1 MKQRILILSASAGS
15 GHIVAA
21 QALEQVFAQ
30 SGDVET
36 VVHKDALEF
45 TNQAFRD
52 FYSELYLT
60 LVKRSPHFVG
70 WWYDESD
77 EPWRTDQVR
86 SMMDRI
92 NLQPLTKFILEF
104 QPHRVV
110 CTHFLPAGLVAY
122 LMEKQQLDTHL
133 SIVTT
138 DYDFH
143 SQWLSRL
150 FNRYFVATD
159 QTQAHL
165 VALGIPEERVTVSGI
180 PVDPVYGAP
189 VERAAVLAK
198 YRLDDQRPILVFSA
212 GAVGGGPVRATVE
225 QLMLLRHAAQCIVI
239 CGRNAE
245 LRREIEA
252 LTVSQAEKFRILGF
266 TDDMS
271 NLMRIATLFIGK
283 PGGLTA
289 SEAMAAGVPMV
300 ISSPIPGQEERN
312 SDYLL
317 ENGAAI
323 KTNDLTIV
331 AYKLDQLLD
340 DPERLQRMRAN
351 ARRLGRPDAAH
362 TIVDILL
369 EHTALPPIEISKE
382 HQQHMIDVIR
392 GVNMAPQESIWPDGE
407 IAIFDRRTGVLLG
420 ALSEEQFAFLTSQL
434 EQESADD
441 DDFYINAAL
450 IESFR
455 LLGADAELLDLLHQA
470 IGPDGDG
477 DIRWDRR

>member
-15 GHIVAA
+15 GHIAA
-21 QALEQVFAQ
+21 AKALEQVFAQ
-30 SGDVET
+30 SEDVE
-36 VVHKDALEF
+36 VVMNKDALEF

-92 NLQPLTKFILEF
+92 SLQPLTKFILEF
-104 QPHRVV
+104 QPHQVV

-150 FNRYFVATD
+150 FNRYFVAID
-159 QTQAHL
+159 QTKAHL

-180 PVDPVYGAP
+180 PVDPAYGEP
-189 VERAAVLAK
+189 VDRAAVLAK
-198 YRLDDQRPILVFSA
+198 YRLDGQRPILVFSA
-212 GAVGGGPVRATVE
+212 GAVGGGPVRAIVE
-225 QLMLLRHAAQCIVI
+225 QLMVLRHDAQCIVI

-252 LTVSQAEKFRILGF
+252 LVVSQAERFRILGY
-266 TDDMS
+266 TADMTS
-271 NLMRIATLFIGK
+271 LMRVATLFIGK

-331 AYKLDQLLD
+331 AYKLDRLLD
-340 DPERLQRMRAN
+340 DQDRLLRMRAC
-351 ARRLGRPDAAH
+351 ARQLGRPDAAQ

-369 EHTALPPIEISKE
+369 DHTELSPIEISKE
-382 HQQHMIDVIR
+382 HQQYMIDVIR
-392 GVNMAPQESIWPDGE
+392 GVNVAPQDSIWPAGE
-407 IAIFDRRTGVLLG
+407 MAIFDQRTGVLLG
-420 ALSEEQFAFLTSQL
+420 ALSEEQFAFLSSQL
-434 EQESADD
+434 ERESADD
-441 DDFYINAAL
+441 ENFYINESL
-450 IESFR
+450 IESLR
-455 LLGADAELLDLLHQA
+455 LIGADAELLDLLQQA

>member
-15 GHIVAA
+15 GHLVAA
-21 QALEQVFAQ
+21 RALEQVFAQ
-30 SGDVET
+30 SEDVEA
-36 VVHKDALEF
+36 VVNKDALEF

-77 EPWRTDQVR
+77 EPWRTDQAR

-92 NLQPLTKFILEF
+92 NLQPLTKYILEF

-122 LMEKQQLDTHL
+122 LMEKQQLGTHL

-143 SQWLSRL
+143 SQWLSKL

-159 QTQAHL
+159 QTKAHL
-165 VALGIPEERVTVSGI
+165 VALGIPEVRVTVSGI
-180 PVDPVYGAP
+180 PVDPVYGQP
-189 VERAAVLAK
+189 VDRAAVLAK

-212 GAVGGGPVRATVE
+212 GAVGGGPVRAIVE
-225 QLMLLRHAAQCIVI
+225 QLMLVSHDAQCIVI

-245 LRREIEA
+245 LRRTIEA
-252 LTVSQAEKFRILGF
+252 LVVPQAEKFRILGF
-266 TDDMS
+266 TTDMTS
-271 NLMRIATLFIGK
+271 LMRVATLFIGK

-289 SEAMAAGVPMV
+289 SEAMAAGVPMM
-300 ISSPIPGQEERN
+300 INSPIPGQEDRN

-323 KTNDLTIV
+323 KANDLTIV
-331 AYKLDQLLD
+331 AYKIDRLLD
-340 DPERLQRMRAN
+340 DPERLLRMRAS
-351 ARRLGRPDAAH
+351 ARQLGRPDAAQ

-369 EHTALPPIEISKE
+369 EHTALSPIEISKE
-382 HQQHMIDVIR
+382 HQQYMIDVSR
-392 GVNMAPQESIWPDGE
+392 GVSVAPQDSIWPAGE
-407 IAIFDRRTGVLLG
+407 IAIFDQRNGVLLG
-420 ALSEEQFAFLTSQL
+420 ALSEEQFAFLAGHL
-434 EQESADD
+434 EQESEDD
-441 DDFYINAAL
+441 DDFYINEAL
-450 IESFR
+450 IESLR
-455 LLGADAELLDLLHQA
+455 LIGADAELLDLLQQA

>member
-1 MKQRILILSASAGS
+1 MKQRVLILSTSAGS

-21 QALEQVFAQ
+21 KALERVFAQ
-30 SGDVET
+30 SQDVEA
-36 VVHKDALEF
+36 VLHKDALEF

-52 FYSELYLT
+52 FYSDLYLT

-104 QPHRVV
+104 QPHLVV

-159 QTQAHL
+159 QTKAHL

-180 PVDPVYGAP
+180 PVDPAYGQP
-189 VERAAVLAK
+189 VDRDAVLAK
-198 YRLDDQRPILVFSA
+198 YGLDDARPILLFSA
-212 GAVGGGPVRATVE
+212 GAVGGGPVRAIVE
-225 QLMLLRHAAQCIVI
+225 QLMLLRHDVQCIVI

-252 LTVSQAEKFRILGF
+252 LVVSQAEKFRILGF
-266 TDDMS
+266 TTDML
-271 NLMRIATLFIGK
+271 NLMRVATLFIGK

-289 SEAMAAGVPMV
+289 SESMAAGVPIV

-317 ENGAAI
+317 EQGAAI
-323 KTNDLTIV
+323 KINDLTIV
-331 AYKLDQLLD
+331 AYKLEQLLG
-340 DPERLQRMRAN
+340 DPERLQRMRAC
-351 ARRLGRPDAAH
+351 ARAIGRPDAAQ
-362 TIVDILL
+362 TIVDIMLN
-369 EHTALPPIEISKE
+369 HTALPPIEISKE
-382 HQQHMIDVIR
+382 HQQYMIDVSR
-392 GVNMAPQESIWPDGE
+392 GVTMAPQNSIWPDGK
-407 IAIFDRRTGVLLG
+407 IALFDKRTGVLLG
-420 ALSEEQFAFLTSQL
+420 AISEEQFAFLSSHL
-434 EQESADD
+434 ERESDDD
-441 DDFYINAAL
+441 DDFYINDAL
-450 IESFR
+450 IESLR
-455 LLGADAELLDLLHQA
+455 LISADAELLDMLEQTL
-470 IGPDGDG
+470 GPDGEG
-477 DIRWDRR
+477 DVRWDRR

>member
-1 MKQRILILSASAGS
+1 MKQRVLILSASAGS

-21 QALEQVFAQ
+21 KALERVFAQ
-30 SGDVET
+30 SADIDT

-60 LVKRSPHFVG
+60 LVKRSPHLVG

-92 NLQPLTKFILEF
+92 NLQPLSKFILEF

-110 CTHFLPAGLVAY
+110 CTHYLPAGLVAY
-122 LMEKQQLDTHL
+122 LMEKQQIDTHL

-159 QTQAHL
+159 QTKAHL
-165 VALGIPEERVTVSGI
+165 VTLGIPAERVTVSGI
-180 PVDPVYGAP
+180 PVDPAYGQP
-189 VERAAVLAK
+189 VDRAAVLAK
-198 YRLDDQRPILVFSA
+198 YRLDDRRPILVFSA
-212 GAVGGGPVRATVE
+212 GAVGGGPVRAIVE
-225 QLMLLRHAAQCIVI
+225 QLMLMRHDAQCFVI
-239 CGRNAE
+239 CGRNTE

-266 TDDMS
+266 TAEML
-271 NLMRIATLFIGK
+271 NLMRVATLFIGK

-331 AYKLDQLLD
+331 AYKLDQLLA
-340 DPERLQRMRAN
+340 DPERLQRMRAS
-351 ARRLGRPDAAH
+351 ARRLGRPDAAQM
-362 TIVDILL
+362 IVDVLL
-369 EHTALPPIEISKE
+369 DHTALPPIEISKE
-382 HQQHMIDVIR
+382 HQQYMI
-392 GVNMAPQESIWPDGE
+392 
-407 IAIFDRRTGVLLG
+407 
-420 ALSEEQFAFLTSQL
+420 
-434 EQESADD
+434 
-441 DDFYINAAL
+441 
-450 IESFR
+450 
-455 LLGADAELLDLLHQA
+455 
-470 IGPDGDG
+470 
-477 DIRWDRR
+477 

>member
-15 GHIVAA
+15 GHIAA
-21 QALEQVFAQ
+21 AKALEQVFAQ
-30 SGDVET
+30 SEDVE
-36 VVHKDALEF
+36 VVMNKDALEF

-92 NLQPLTKFILEF
+92 SLQPLTKFILEF
-104 QPHRVV
+104 QPHQVV

-150 FNRYFVATD
+150 FNRYFVAID
-159 QTQAHL
+159 QTKAHL

-180 PVDPVYGAP
+180 PVDPAYGEP
-189 VERAAVLAK
+189 VDRAAVLAK
-198 YRLDDQRPILVFSA
+198 YRLDGQRPILVFSA

-225 QLMLLRHAAQCIVI
+225 QLMVLRHDAQCIVI

-252 LTVSQAEKFRILGF
+252 LVVSQAERFRILGY
-266 TDDMS
+266 TADMTS
-271 NLMRIATLFIGK
+271 LMRVATLFIGK

-331 AYKLDQLLD
+331 AYKLDRLLD
-340 DPERLQRMRAN
+340 DQDRLLGMRAC
-351 ARRLGRPDAAH
+351 ARQLGRPDAAQ

-369 EHTALPPIEISKE
+369 DHTELSPIEISKE
-382 HQQHMIDVIR
+382 HQQYMIDVIR
-392 GVNMAPQESIWPDGE
+392 GVNVAPQDSIWPAGE
-407 IAIFDRRTGVLLG
+407 MAIFDQRTGVLLG
-420 ALSEEQFAFLTSQL
+420 ALSEEQFAFLSSQL
-434 EQESADD
+434 ERESADD
-441 DDFYINAAL
+441 DDFYINESL
-450 IESFR
+450 IESLR
-455 LLGADAELLDLLHQA
+455 LIGADAELLDLLQQA

>member
-1 MKQRILILSASAGS
+1 MNQRVLILSASAGA
-15 GHIVAA
+15 GHVAA
-21 QALEQVFAQ
+21 AKALEQAFAQ
-30 SGDVET
+30 SNDIET

-60 LVKRSPHFVG
+60 LVKRSPHLVG

-86 SMMDRI
+86 SMLDRI
-92 NLQPLTKFILEF
+92 NLQPLSKFLLEF

-110 CTHFLPAGLVAY
+110 CTHFLPAGLVAH

-143 SQWLSRL
+143 SQWLSKL
-150 FNRYFVATD
+150 FNRYFVAVE
-159 QTQAHL
+159 QTKAHL
-165 VALGIPEERVTVSGI
+165 VALGIPAERVTVSGI
-180 PVDPVYGAP
+180 PVDPAYGAP
-189 VERAAVLAK
+189 VDRAAVLAK
-198 YRLDDQRPILVFSA
+198 YRLDDQRPIVVYSA
-212 GAVGGGPVRATVE
+212 GAVGGGPARATVE
-225 QLMLLRHAAQCIVI
+225 QLMGLNNNAQCIVI
-239 CGRNAE
+239 CGSNAE

-252 LTVSQAEKFRILGF
+252 LVVSQAEDFRILGF
-266 TDDMS
+266 TADMT
-271 NLMRIATLFIGK
+271 NLMRVATVLIGK

-317 ENGAAI
+317 EHGVAI
-323 KTNDLTIV
+323 KVNDLTIL
-331 AYKLDQLLD
+331 AYKLDRLLD
-340 DPERLQRMRAN
+340 DHERLERMRAS
-351 ARRLGRPDAAH
+351 ARQLGRPDAAQ

-369 EHTALPPIEISKE
+369 DHTALSPIEISKQ
-382 HQQHMIDVIR
+382 HQQYMIDVSR
-392 GVNMAPQESIWPDGE
+392 GVNMAPQTSIWPADE
-407 IAIFDRRTGVLLG
+407 VAIFDQRTGVLLG
-420 ALSEEQFAFLTSQL
+420 ALSEEQFAFLTSHL

-441 DDFYINAAL
+441 DDFYINETL
-450 IESFR
+450 VESLR
-455 LLGADAELLDLLHQA
+455 HAGADAEVLDLLQQA
-470 IGPDGDG
+470 IGPNGEG

>member
-30 SGDVET
+30 SEDVDT

-60 LVKRSPHFVG
+60 LVKRSPHLVG

-104 QPHRVV
+104 QPHLVV

-122 LMEKQQLDTHL
+122 LMERQQLDTHL

-180 PVDPVYGAP
+180 PVDPVYGEP
-189 VERAAVLAK
+189 VDRAAVLAK
-198 YRLDDQRPILVFSA
+198 YRLGDQRPILVYSA

-225 QLMLLRHAAQCIVI
+225 QLMLMHHDVQCIVV
-239 CGRNAE
+239 CGRNAQ

-266 TDDMS
+266 TSDML
-271 NLMRIATLFIGK
+271 NLIRIATLFIGK
-283 PGGLTA
+283 PGGLAA

-317 ENGAAI
+317 ENGVAI
-323 KTNDLTIV
+323 KVNDLTILT
-331 AYKLDQLLD
+331 YKLDQLLD
-340 DPERLQRMRAN
+340 DQERLERMRAC
-351 ARRLGRPDAAH
+351 ARQLGRPDAAQ

-369 EHTALPPIEISKE
+369 DHTALSPIEISKE
-382 HQQHMIDVIR
+382 HQQYMIDVSR
-392 GVNMAPQESIWPDGE
+392 GVNMAPQASIWPAGE
-407 IAIFDRRTGVLLG
+407 VAIFDQRTGVLLG
-420 ALSEEQFAFLTSQL
+420 ALSEQQFAFLASHL

-441 DDFYINAAL
+441 DDFYINETVV
-450 IESFR
+450 ESLR
-455 LLGADAELLDLLHQA
+455 HAGADAELLDLLHQA
-470 IGPDGDG
+470 IGPEGEG

>member
-30 SGDVET
+30 SEDVDT

-60 LVKRSPHFVG
+60 LVKRSPHLVG

-92 NLQPLTKFILEF
+92 NLQPLSKFLLEF

-122 LMEKQQLDTHL
+122 LMEKQQLATHL

-143 SQWLSRL
+143 SQWLSKL
-150 FNRYFVATD
+150 FNRYFVAVE
-159 QTQAHL
+159 QTKVHL
-165 VALGIPEERVTVSGI
+165 VALGIPAERVTVSGI
-180 PVDPVYGAP
+180 PVDPIYGAP
-189 VERAAVLAK
+189 VDRAAVLAK
-198 YRLDDQRPILVFSA
+198 YRLDDQRPIVVYSA
-212 GAVGGGPVRATVE
+212 GAVGGGPARASVE
-225 QLMLLRHAAQCIVI
+225 QLMGLSHNAQCIVI
-239 CGRNAE
+239 CGSNAE

-252 LTVSQAEKFRILGF
+252 LVVSQAENFRILGF
-266 TDDMS
+266 TADMP
-271 NLMRIATLFIGK
+271 NLMRVATVFIGK

-317 ENGAAI
+317 ENGVAI
-323 KTNDLTIV
+323 KVNDLTIV
-331 AYKLDQLLD
+331 AYKIGRLLD
-340 DPERLQRMRAN
+340 DPERLQRMRAS
-351 ARRLGRPDAAH
+351 ARRLGRPDAAQ

-369 EHTALPPIEISKE
+369 NHSVLPPIEISKE
-382 HQQHMIDVIR
+382 HQQYMIDVVR
-392 GVNMAPQESIWPDGE
+392 GVTIAPQESIWPDGE
-407 IAIFDRRTGVLLG
+407 IAIFDQRTG
-420 ALSEEQFAFLTSQL
+420 
-434 EQESADD
+434 
-441 DDFYINAAL
+441 
-450 IESFR
+450 
-455 LLGADAELLDLLHQA
+455 
-470 IGPDGDG
+470 
-477 DIRWDRR
+477 

>member
-1 MKQRILILSASAGS
+1 MKQRVLILSASAGA
-15 GHIVAA
+15 GHVAAA

-30 SGDVET
+30 SNDIET

-45 TNQAFRD
+45 TNQTFRD

-60 LVKRSPHFVG
+60 LVKRSPHLVG

-92 NLQPLTKFILEF
+92 NLQPLSKFLLEF

-143 SQWLSRL
+143 SQWLSKL
-150 FNRYFVATD
+150 FNRYFVAIE
-159 QTQAHL
+159 QTKAHL
-165 VALGIPEERVTVSGI
+165 IALGIPDERVTVSGI
-180 PVDPVYGAP
+180 PVDPAYGQP
-189 VERAAVLAK
+189 VDRPAVLAK
-198 YRLDDQRPILVFSA
+198 YRLDDQRPILIYSA

-225 QLMLLRHAAQCIVI
+225 QLMGLRHNAQCIVI

-252 LTVSQAEKFRILGF
+252 LVVSQAENFRILGF
-266 TDDMS
+266 TTDMI
-271 NLMRIATLFIGK
+271 NLMRVATLFIGK

-289 SEAMAAGVPMV
+289 SEVMAAGVPMV

-317 ENGAAI
+317 EHGVAI
-323 KTNDLTIV
+323 KINDLTIV
-331 AYKLDQLLD
+331 AYKIDQLLD
-340 DPERLQRMRAN
+340 DQQRLQRMRAC
-351 ARRLGRPDAAH
+351 ARQIGRPDAAQ

-369 EHTALPPIEISKE
+369 DHSALLPIEISKQQ
-382 HQQHMIDVIR
+382 QQHMIDVSR
-392 GVNMAPQESIWPDGE
+392 GVNMAPPASIWPAGE
-407 IAIFDRRTGVLLG
+407 IAIFDQRTGVLLG
-420 ALSEEQFAFLTSQL
+420 ALSEEQFAFLNSHM

-441 DDFYINAAL
+441 DTFYINESL
-450 IESFR
+450 IESLR
-455 LLGADAELLDLLHQA
+455 HAGADSELLDLLQQA
-470 IGPDGDG
+470 IGLDGEG